1 MTTPQQPHD
10 ALAQAKD
17 VLRTANL
24 IAATKIFVEALRG
37 QGVESYVIG
46 YALTEDPEGQGMTK
60 IEGSATLVLNLIAS
74 VVKSMRPEDFKN
86 LLTVMIA
93 GDYFEAHREAIGI
106 GKRYEAPKGKP
117 N

>member
-1 MTTPQQPHD
+1 MTPEE
-10 ALAQAKD
+10 AQD
-17 VLRTANL
+17 VVHTANL
-24 IAATKIFVEALRG
+24 IAATKIFVEALHAE
-37 QGVESYVIG
+37 GVQSYVIG
-46 YALTEDPEGQGMTK
+46 YALNEDPEGQGMTK

-74 VVKSMRPEDFKN
+74 VVKGMRPEDFKN

-93 GDYFEAHREAIGI
+93 GHYFEAHREAIGI